1 MAETS
6 TLHRIP
12 LERLRVSK
20 LNIRKGRGDI
30 SELVS
35 SIRAVGILEPIVVRA
50 IGKDFEVIIGS
61 RRFAAA
67 RKAGLKTVPA
77 VVKELTDDQAILESL
92 TENLQR
98 GDLSE
103 EEIVASYFQLN
114 KINPKRWTQQAVADK
129 LGKSQG
135 WLGGILAAYHTVI
148 KLEEAGVAK
157 GMKSY
162 PSQEERAAGIMP
174 VNLAREIEWAL
185 RSEAVKKVHSENKIE
200 KKRIELTK
208 ALSDEPF
215 EDATKVLNRFKMYPE
230 KPIPEIKEEAL
241 ATSAGVALRT
251 YVKPSVA
258 RQIEEKLGRP
268 VGDAIPE
275 LIEKG
280 LRATVQETQAP
291 GLVGADEA
299 FRPSDAGI
307 ITEVDTGYL
316 FKCPVCKGSY
326 HVYHLKPTNSHTFR
340 EVSKK

>member
-1 MAETS
+1 MEETS
-6 TLHRIP
+6 LHRIP
-12 LERLRVSK
+12 IERLKVSR
-20 LNIRKGRGDI
+20 LNIRKGVSDI

-35 SIRAVGILEPIVVRA
+35 SVRAVGILEPIVVRPT
-50 IGKDFEVIIGS
+50 GKDFEIIIGS

-67 RKAGLKTVPA
+67 RKVGLKVVPA
-77 VVKELTDDQAILESL
+77 IVKDLTDDQAILESL

-98 GDLSE
+98 GDLTE
-103 EEIVASYFQLN
+103 EEIVGSYFQLN
-114 KINPKRWTQQAVADK
+114 KINPKRWTQQAVAEK

-185 RSEAVKKVHSENKIE
+185 RSEDVKKTLSEKQIE
-200 KKRIELTK
+200 RKRIELTK
-208 ALSDEPF
+208 TLSDESF
-215 EDATKVLNRFKMYPE
+215 EDSTKVLNRFKMYPE
-230 KPIPEIKEEAL
+230 KPIPEVKEEAL

-251 YVKPSVA
+251 YVRPSVA
-258 RQIEEKLGRP
+258 RQIEEKLGRS
-268 VGDAIPE
+268 VGEAIPE

-280 LRATVQETQAP
+280 LEATVRESHMP

-299 FRPSDAGI
+299 FKPSDAGI

-340 EVSKK
+340 EVDRK